1 MVRPK
6 KKSLKEYRLESTQ
19 ENGRR
24 SALPCLGCVKVMAE
38 EGVAIEELLCMIDLE
53 DEE

>member
-6 KKSLKEYRLESTQ
+6 KKSLKEYWLELTQ

-24 SALPCLGCVKVMAE
+24 SALPYLRYVKVMAE
-38 EGVAIEELLCMIDLE
+38 EGVAIKELLCIINLE